1 MGELH
6 PGESKV
12 VVELCPEDM
21 PLSPEQQLKLKKL
34 LGVRYNPETGI
45 AKMSCDQ
52 FEHQAQNKRYLGDV
66 INSLIENAKVCLLP
80 PLFFASLHF
89 SLWFTLYHPDPPP
102 FLPPFVVSYR
112 ANPLHSLSLL
122 RIRRTRSQTFPWTR
136 DTTFSRRSSSSPL
149 NGA

>member
-1 MGELH
+1 MSSELARPFEPPTAEQPLRFRYTTYMGELH

-66 INSLIENAKVCLLP
+66 INSLIENAKVRF
-80 PLFFASLHF
+80 PLFFFLLHF
-89 SLWFTLYHPDPPP
+89 TFR
-102 FLPPFVVSYR
+102 FG
-112 ANPLHSLSLL
+112 LL
-122 RIRRTRSQTFPWTR
+122 
-136 DTTFSRRSSSSPL
+136 
-149 NGA
+149 